1 MPRRDQ
7 SVLAL
12 LSQALAL
19 VERARA
25 MLEPEDLP
33 GDHLSPHFTLSEF
46 IASDT
51 AAMQGIDNT
60 PDAAALDQLEM
71 TANLMELVRAICSS
85 NPVLISSGY
94 RCAALNSAVGGAS
107 NSAHLYGCAVDF
119 TVPAYGSVLEVC
131 QAIEPF
137 LAEWGVDQ
145 LIYENES
152 WVHIGRAIPPSTAPR
167 CECLT
172 INSSGTFNGIVA

>member
-60 PDAAALDQLEM
+60 PDDAALL
-71 TANLMELVRAICSS
+71 
-85 NPVLISSGY
+85 
-94 RCAALNSAVGGAS
+94 SAG
-107 NSAHLYGCAVDF
+107 
-119 TVPAYGSVLEVC
+119 
-131 QAIEPF
+131 Q
-137 LAEWGVDQ
+137 
-145 LIYENES
+145 
-152 WVHIGRAIPPSTAPR
+152 R
-167 CECLT
+167 
-172 INSSGTFNGIVA
+172 